1 MENDEV
7 KLNVRLR
14 HTTTQDLQQIMGLL
28 RNPDVRDWL
37 QASMSSLL
45 WVNTFRR
52 SGLTDWATT
61 FSTRMIGYA
70 QRVDNMTVLYHL
82 CGNHPKS
89 QSISTAAVLLQSLIV
104 QVIQQHRKKF
114 IRKVFPFTLEH
125 FQDVEN
131 DMEELWALFCSCCAE
146 SGAPCVWIII
156 DHIDNLRKGEDYD
169 ALLHGLQQLTEDGSR
184 VVKVF
189 ISARST
195 GTPPLISEAAKI
207 QSESSRIVTITV
219 PKAQSSRVAA
229 LMSKQKR
236 IARMPDSHSENEM
249 VPKADIDA
257 LLHSS
262 EEDSE
267 SSAESDK
274 RFLVE
279 SPASS
284 SSPTNMR
291 LLGLSE
297 PCDMSDSSM
306 EFTQHDP
313 FASSEES
320 GTDIAHET
328 EEEDSGDEVF
338 LSAPK
343 MSEAHSALSSSE
355 SDEDLYHSS
364 SPKPARRPRG
374 RSSGTARVRHA
385 T

>member
-1 MENDEV
+1 MENDEL

-37 QASMSSLL
+37 QTSMSSLL
-45 WVNTFRR
+45 WVNTCRR

-61 FSTRMIGYA
+61 FSTRMVKYA
-70 QRVDNMTVLYHL
+70 EKVDNMTVLYHL
-82 CGNHPKS
+82 CGNHPRS
-89 QSISTAAVLLQSLIV
+89 QPISTAAVLVQSLIM
-104 QVIQQHRKKF
+104 QVIQQHHKKF
-114 IRKVFPFTLEH
+114 IRKAFPFTLEH

-146 SGAPCVWIII
+146 SRAPCMWIVV

-169 ALLHGLQQLTEDGSR
+169 ALLHSLQQLTEDGSR
-184 VVKVF
+184 VFKVF

-195 GTPPLISEAAKI
+195 GTPPAISEAAEI
-207 QSESSRIVTITV
+207 ELESSRIATITV
-219 PKAQSSRVAA
+219 PKVQSSMAAA

-236 IARMPDSHSENEM
+236 IARMPDSHSENDT
-249 VPKADIDA
+249 VSKADIDA

-267 SSAESDK
+267 SGAESDE
-274 RFLVE
+274 RRLVK
-279 SPASS
+279 SPTSCSS
-284 SSPTNMR
+284 SANMR
-291 LLGLSE
+291 LHGLSE
-297 PCDMSDSSM
+297 PSDMSDSSM

-320 GTDIAHET
+320 DTDIANET

-338 LSAPK
+338 LSVPK

-355 SDEDLYHSS
+355 SDEDLYNSS
-364 SPKPARRPRG
+364 SSKSVRRPRG
-374 RSSGTARVRHA
+374 RSSGTA
-385 T
+385 